1 MRVRTVTTLLIA
13 LGFAFAGETAASD
26 AVIDTKIDDVPD
38 CIAFAR
44 KAEKTH
50 GLPDGILQSISTVEA
65 SRIQADGSY
74 RAWPWTLNDAGKGLF
89 FDSPQQVLEY
99 LDANLTH
106 PDTSI
111 DVGCMQINTKWHGA
125 FFETIDEM
133 LDPASNVAYAASFIT
148 DLYHAHGNWDDA
160 IRHYHSNE
168 AKRNG
173 PYLERV
179 LASWNKNHPQSDRG
193 GLTPAVYQVPLT
205 PIATAADDAFTRALA
220 TAKQPPVIANAT
232 IPVTPPVAKP
242 PRRIDGGGTERVK
255 TPLPET
261 SDMIAA
267 PVTPTQPG
275 SGKAVDA
282 GFGVTTQAKIITVSQ
297 IQPMHAKPTQKP
309 VDPDAA
315 LKNRQR
321 NLADQ
326 WDRVLMFRSM
336 LAAER

>member
-1 MRVRTVTTLLIA
+1 MMFPIALLLPERPRKRTAFRTV
-13 LGFAFAGETAASD
+13 S
-26 AVIDTKIDDVPD
+26 
-38 CIAFAR
+38 
-44 KAEKTH
+44 
-50 GLPDGILQSISTVEA
+50 LQSISTVEA

-179 LASWNKNHPQSDRG
+179 LASGTKITHKAT
-193 GLTPAVYQVPLT
+193 GLESRQLSIRCVGTVPPPPMMRLQGRW
-205 PIATAADDAFTRALA
+205 PRQATASIRKA
-220 TAKQPPVIANAT
+220 TKYQSHRRWQTAT
-232 IPVTPPVAKP
+232 SCRP
-242 PRRIDGGGTERVK
+242 TE
-255 TPLPET
+255 
-261 SDMIAA
+261 A
-267 PVTPTQPG
+267 
-275 SGKAVDA
+275 
-282 GFGVTTQAKIITVSQ
+282 
-297 IQPMHAKPTQKP
+297 
-309 VDPDAA
+309 
-315 LKNRQR
+315 
-321 NLADQ
+321 
-326 WDRVLMFRSM
+326 RS
-336 LAAER
+336 A